1 MRRVYLH
8 TFGCKAN
15 QYDTEVIRQALE
27 KAGAAPVQTPA
38 LADSAVVNSCAVT
51 HVSVAKLRGLVRRI
65 GREYPGCSS
74 ILVIGCAATL
84 DDGTI
89 REMSGVTSV
98 IGGTNPEVVLE
109 ALGLPMQH
117 TDRVLR
123 KFSRGSRAWL
133 KIQEGCDEHCTY
145 CATRFARGVSQSR
158 LPEEVVYE
166 AEQLAETHSEIV
178 LTGVNIGSYGHDVGK
193 IRCLSDLVVLL
204 VERIPSVRFRL
215 SSVESTQIDDALV
228 DLMVSAPAR
237 LAPHIHAPF
246 QSGSDRILKLMGR
259 RWYAATDYSASIER
273 VSSRVAALGLG
284 ADVIVGFPGETDND
298 FAATR
303 SLVESL
309 PFTYLHVFPYSP
321 RPNTAALRL
330 GPRVSPDVVRRR
342 SKELR
347 VIVAQKREWYL
358 KARNGQECDV
368 VLLDRAGG
376 NFRGL
381 TEDYLSV
388 SATATETL
396 HSRFG
401 ATLELRDGSLWVLT
415 HVD

>member
-1 MRRVYLH
+1 MKRVYLH

-27 KAGAAPVQTPA
+27 TAGATPVDTPA

-51 HVSVAKLRGLVRRI
+51 HVSVAKMRGLVRRI
-65 GREYPGCSS
+65 GREHPGCSS

-89 REMSGVTSV
+89 REMPGVTSV
-98 IGGTNPEVVLE
+98 IGGTNPQVVLE
-109 ALGLPMQH
+109 ALGLSTEQIDP
-117 TDRVLR
+117 VLR

-133 KIQEGCDEHCTY
+133 KIQDGCDEHCTY
-145 CATRFARGVSQSR
+145 CATRFARGGGESR
-158 LPEEVVYE
+158 VPDEVAYE
-166 AEQLAETHSEIV
+166 AEQLADAHSEIV
-178 LTGVNIGSYGHDVGK
+178 LTGVNIGSYGHDVGG
-193 IRCLSDLVVLL
+193 IRSLSDLVVLL

-215 SSVESTQIDDALV
+215 SSVESTQIDDTLV
-228 DLMVSAPAR
+228 ELMVSDPAR

-259 RWYAATDYSASIER
+259 RWYAATDYCAGIAR
-273 VSSRVAALGLG
+273 LSSRVPALGLG
-284 ADVIVGFPGETDND
+284 ADVIVGFPGETEED
-298 FAATR
+298 FSATR

-321 RPNTAALRL
+321 RPNTAALRM
-330 GPRVSPDVVRRR
+330 GPRVTPDVVRCR

-347 VIVAQKREWYL
+347 AMVAQKRERYL
-358 KARNGQECDV
+358 NDRNGQDCDV
-368 VLLDRAGG
+368 VLLDRTGG
-376 NFRGL
+376 HYRGI

-388 SATATETL
+388 SAAAAETL
-396 HSRFG
+396 PSRFN
-401 ATLELRDGSLWVLT
+401 ATLQLRDGSLWALPG
-415 HVD
+415 VD